1 MRRMPDALTAFNTI
15 TNLSLAL
22 ELALALALIS
32 ARANTA
38 KSLQLVFATEAK
50 HAYK

>member
-1 MRRMPDALTAFNTI
+1 MPDALTAFNTI

-22 ELALALALIS
+22 ELALALMR
-32 ARANTA
+32 ARTNTA
-38 KSLQLVFATEAK
+38 KSLQLVFLQTDAE

>member
-15 TNLSLAL
+15 TNLSHAL
-22 ELALALALIS
+22 ELALALIS

-38 KSLQLVFATEAK
+38 KSLQLVFATEAE